1 MVAVFCAYFTNV
13 KVHDAFYVH
22 LKFFSNFQYLTQF
35 ILFKFQNLFQSEHQ
49 GFGLGH
55 LQYPEAVKDP
65 DEVPEAGH
73 HGGEGSVA
81 VFPPHHQVP
90 PRW

>member
-13 KVHDAFYVH
+13 KVHGAFMCTYV
-22 LKFFSNFQYLTQF
+22 LSNFQYLTQY
-35 ILFKFQNLFQSEHQ
+35 LPFKFQNFFQSEHQ

-55 LQYPEAVKDP
+55 LQYSEAVKDP

-81 VFPPHHQVP
+81 LFPPHHQVP
-90 PRW
+90 ARR

>member
-1 MVAVFCAYFTNV
+1 MIWYIVLFNV
-13 KVHDAFYVH
+13 LLSPIEFPI
-22 LKFFSNFQYLTQF
+22 SNS
-35 ILFKFQNLFQSEHQ
+35 IPFKFQNFFQSEHQ

-55 LQYPEAVKDP
+55 LQYPKAVKDP

-90 PRW
+90 ARW